1 MQQIKFCFKNYS
13 WGANKDEL
21 HQIDVGNALYQYF
34 EHGKCLKSLN
44 MSQNVLAMVCDVV
57 EKICEDFPQS
67 EFAYDAPIWTLQI
80 DEKYCTRIADKQS
93 DAIYRQ
99 LSEVFL
105 TLQTYSN

>member
-1 MQQIKFCFKNYS
+1 MKQIKFGIKNYS

-21 HQIDVGNALYQYF
+21 HQIDVENSLYQYF

-44 MSQNVLAMVCDVV
+44 MSQSVLDMVCDVV
-57 EKICEDFPQS
+57 GKICVNFPQS

-80 DEKYCTRIADKQS
+80 DEKSCKRIADKQS
-93 DAIYRQ
+93 DAMYRQ

-105 TLQTYSN
+105 TLQTYAN